1 MADKNIQWHPG
12 FYAGIEL
19 ELKAY
24 HLSFEQEHQL
34 TRGPL
39 SIDLLIIKKL
49 MDEKIDNDIAEIFR
63 RHNVVEFKSPED
75 ELSIDVFFKTQA
87 YAGLYKASGETVNEI
102 PADEVTVSLF
112 RDVYPREMADQ
123 LKALGYT
130 ITQRHPGIYQIDGK
144 LPFPTQLVVTSQL
157 RPGQHTVL
165 RILSNHAE
173 QKDIEDFIKASM
185 HYKDSG
191 DRARADSILQV
202 SASANKALY
211 REIYQRG
218 DASMCEA
225 LMEIMKDDIDK
236 KVEQGR
242 AEGEAK
248 GRTEGEAQGRIA
260 ESVVIYRDEMNLDDS
275 TIISRIRD
283 KFGLSQEIA
292 EGYVLAER

>member
-1 MADKNIQWHPG
+1 MAEKNIQWHPG

-49 MDEKIDNDIAEIFR
+49 MDEKIDNDIAEMFR

-75 ELSIDVFFKTQA
+75 EMSIDVFFKTQA

-112 RDVYPREMADQ
+112 RDAWPREMVDQ
-123 LKALGYT
+123 LTALGYT
-130 ITQRHPGIYQIDGK
+130 VTQRHPGIYQIDGN

-157 RPGQHTVL
+157 RPGQHTIL
-165 RILSNHAE
+165 RILSSRADRE
-173 QKDIEDFIKASM
+173 DIEDFIRTSSQFQ
-185 HYKDSG
+185 DSG

-211 REIYQRG
+211 REIYQG
-218 DASMCEA
+218 GNASMCEA

-236 KVEQGR
+236 KVEKGR

-248 GRTEGEAQGRIA
+248 GKAEGRIA
-260 ESVVIYRDEMNLDDS
+260 ESVVIYRDEMNLDDNS
-275 TIISRIRD
+275 IISRLRD
-283 KFGLSQEIA
+283 KFDLSQEMA
-292 EGYVLAER
+292 EKYVLAER

>member
-1 MADKNIQWHPG
+1 MAGVYFLCEAEGEPQREGDDSGDVHW
-12 FYAGIEL
+12 ADL
-19 ELKAY
+19 E
-24 HLSFEQEHQL
+24 EVQ
-34 TRGPL
+34 
-39 SIDLLIIKKL
+39 KL
-49 MDEKIDNDIAEIFR
+49 MDEKIDNDIAEMFR

-75 ELSIDVFFKTQA
+75 EMSIDVFFKTQA

-112 RDVYPREMADQ
+112 RDAWPREMVDQ
-123 LKALGYT
+123 LTALGYT
-130 ITQRHPGIYQIDGK
+130 VTQRHPGIYQIDGN

-157 RPGQHTVL
+157 RPGQHTIL
-165 RILSNHAE
+165 RILSSRADRE
-173 QKDIEDFIKASM
+173 DIEDFIRTSSQFQ
-185 HYKDSG
+185 DSG

-236 KVEQGR
+236 KVEKGR

-248 GRTEGEAQGRIA
+248 GRAEGEAKGKAEGRIA
-260 ESVVIYRDEMNLDDS
+260 ESVVIYRDEMNLDDNS
-275 TIISRIRD
+275 IISRLRD
-283 KFGLSQEIA
+283 KFDLSQEMA
-292 EGYVLAER
+292 EKYVLAER